1 MNYRIEKDSMGEIKV
16 PADAYYSAQTQR
28 AVENF
33 PISGK
38 GLDPHMIKAMGLVKL
53 CAAKANFKLGLIPS
67 DIHDFIVLA
76 SQEVIDG
83 KFNAHFPIDVFQTG
97 SGTSS
102 NMNANE
108 VIAKRA
114 NELAKEKNKELHI
127 HPNDHVNYGQSSND
141 VFPTAIRIAS
151 NLMVANHLLPKLNYL
166 KSSLLNKGE
175 EYKNI
180 VKTGKTH
187 LMDAM
192 PVTFKQVFGGY
203 ARQVETA
210 MERIQNS
217 VGHLHELPQGGT
229 AVGTGINT
237 HPKFAALFAQTL
249 TEVTGVKF
257 IEAKDHFEAQSTIDA
272 PAELSAALKT
282 SATSFLKIANDFRW
296 MNSGP
301 HSGISEIYIA
311 ALQPGSSIMPGKVN
325 PVIEESL
332 AMVCAKVIGNDA
344 TISIAAQSG
353 NFELNVMLPVTAQCL
368 NESIEIFGN
377 AAENFAKQSV
387 DILKINTA
395 NCADKLEKNPI
406 LVTALNPLIGY
417 DLAAKIAK
425 KAYAENRSL
434 KEVALEMSG
443 LTREQLDDALDPVKM
458 TLGGF
463 TN

>member
-1 MNYRIEKDSMGEIKV
+1 MNW
-16 PADAYYSAQTQR
+16 Q
-28 AVENF
+28 
-33 PISGK
+33 
-38 GLDPHMIKAMGLVKL
+38 
-53 CAAKANFKLGLIPS
+53 
-67 DIHDFIVLA
+67 
-76 SQEVIDG
+76 
-83 KFNAHFPIDVFQTG
+83 
-97 SGTSS
+97 
-102 NMNANE
+102 
-108 VIAKRA
+108 
-114 NELAKEKNKELHI
+114 KEKNKDLHI

-217 VGHLHELPQGGT
+217 VNHLHELPQGGT

-249 TEVTGVKF
+249 SEVTGVKF

-296 MNSGP
+296 MN
-301 HSGISEIYIA
+301 
-311 ALQPGSSIMPGKVN
+311 
-325 PVIEESL
+325 
-332 AMVCAKVIGNDA
+332 
-344 TISIAAQSG
+344 
-353 NFELNVMLPVTAQCL
+353 
-368 NESIEIFGN
+368 
-377 AAENFAKQSV
+377 
-387 DILKINTA
+387 
-395 NCADKLEKNPI
+395 
-406 LVTALNPLIGY
+406 
-417 DLAAKIAK
+417 
-425 KAYAENRSL
+425 
-434 KEVALEMSG
+434 
-443 LTREQLDDALDPVKM
+443 
-458 TLGGF
+458 
-463 TN
+463 